1 MKIAIIYAYNGAKFQ
16 GSQTQPNGKAV
27 EDALN
32 LALRKIGV
40 FSPVIS
46 SSRTD
51 AGVHALMQ
59 LSSVDVGDFWDLTK
73 LKNELNRHLPASVF
87 VKNVKKVNADFHPR
101 YSAKA
106 RAYRYLLFCG
116 RQRIEFADLVCFC
129 AKPDMKV
136 LNEALRLFC
145 GERDFSGF
153 YKSGS
158 NEKSPVR
165 RLFYARARA
174 RKTALGEFV
183 IIAFKGNGFL
193 RSQVRLMVANALECA
208 KNPEK
213 LEILKNRLENKSQ
226 AVPTK
231 IPAPAAG
238 LYLKKVFYS

>member
-1 MKIAIIYAYNGAKFQ
+1 M
-16 GSQTQPNGKAV
+16 
-27 EDALN
+27 
-32 LALRKIGV
+32 
-40 FSPVIS
+40 
-46 SSRTD
+46 
-51 AGVHALMQ
+51 
-59 LSSVDVGDFWDLTK
+59 DVGDFWDLTK

-116 RQRIEFADLVCFC
+116 IQRIELADLVCFC

-136 LNEALRLFC
+136 LNEALGLFC

>member
-1 MKIAIIYAYNGAKFQ
+1 
-16 GSQTQPNGKAV
+16 
-27 EDALN
+27 
-32 LALRKIGV
+32 
-40 FSPVIS
+40 
-46 SSRTD
+46 
-51 AGVHALMQ
+51 
-59 LSSVDVGDFWDLTK
+59 
-73 LKNELNRHLPASVF
+73 
-87 VKNVKKVNADFHPR
+87 
-101 YSAKA
+101 
-106 RAYRYLLFCG
+106 
-116 RQRIEFADLVCFC
+116 
-129 AKPDMKV
+129 MKV